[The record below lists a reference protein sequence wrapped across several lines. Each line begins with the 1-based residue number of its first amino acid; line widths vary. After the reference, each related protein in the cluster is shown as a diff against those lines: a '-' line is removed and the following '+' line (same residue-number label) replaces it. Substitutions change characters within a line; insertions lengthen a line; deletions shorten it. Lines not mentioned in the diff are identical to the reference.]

1 VAFSAITL
9 SEFKKSTQ
17 RKKTMRKPVNTLTHI
32 FIYALLVAFLLTTV
46 NAASIYEG
54 YELVIEETSN
64 FFPAALTGYDAIAR
78 YFGDEEEHIII
89 VEYRICAPGYKISEF
104 DFELTYD
111 EESLEFVDSFP
122 DETPGTAGEQINVI
136 PDISEYGEYYFEPWA
151 ESETEGRGRM
161 TLHYMGN
168 ANAFNAQNGD
178 IVLVR
183 IPFQVYSNDFGM
195 ANIDL
200 QVITLTLVSEG
211 DTQGSDYA
219 ENAPTDNVIFVVK
232 DGIVNKEHKDEYSVS
247 TTIAP
252 SGEDLTEP
260 HEKTLKLSGTSD
272 FCPDIPAQEY
282 KVGEDYV
289 ILQFVAPDDLEL
301 TYLSLKAIFDS
312 SKVQFKGA
320 NTTHSELGKMI
331 GWSDNCFEY
340 VLDCPDSPVKVKKG
354 EEIATF
360 NFSIVGEGETAVVLY
375 VNTQKGGHNVTIDMG
390 GFIDDIVVEVEDGA
404 SLYDT
409 LQPFSTY
416 TWTKDGHIIACYHTK
431 PLSEMKSAS
440 EYQSVSFVDRGL
452 FETPVTRDITVYAIW
467 LKEINFVYPDI
478 KLPTIGSVDTS
489 KPEIT
494 LPSDAHYTITNSF
507 WSHDYPVEG
516 VDPQYQVEGHLG
528 GNLVLGYFALEADFG
543 YIFNFDRYEFPIPR
557 VSMHNPFKMLS
568 LDTDYAL
575 VEWHYDNCIKSQD
588 GTPIYREWTY
598 RPEFV
603 FLSLVSS
610 GDENVDEKIE
620 EIVKVIGD
628 EDFSLDDADAIKAA
642 QKAYDELTDE
652 QKKLVLPAIADK
664 LLAYDV
670 AVDIDSL
677 PMIDKITPDDKEA
690 IEAAKKAY
698 EALTDEQKK
707 LVPPEIV
714 DKLMASE
721 VTLAVVTLPD
731 CDKLT
736 SADKDAVKAAM
747 DAFDKLTDAQ
757 KLLVPQ
763 EIVDKLKAADVITGI
778 LSLPDANKITPN
790 DKDAIE
796 AVRKAYEELTEE
808 QKKLVPKEV
817 LEKLAAAEEALKKT
831 GNSIVPIIIIIV
843 SVVVVAAAVVV
854 VIIVIKKKK
863 QK

>member
-1 VAFSAITL
+1 
-9 SEFKKSTQ
+9 
-17 RKKTMRKPVNTLTHI
+17 MRKLTRVLTHV
-32 FIYALLVAFLLTTV
+32 FVYALLFALLITTV
-46 NAASIYEG
+46 SAVAGYEG
-54 YELVIEETSN
+54 YELVVEETSN
-64 FFPAALTGYDAIAR
+64 FFPAALTGYKDVAS
-78 YFGDEEEHIII
+78 YFGDEEEHIIYA
-89 VEYRICAPGYKISEF
+89 EYRICAPGYMISEF

-111 EESLEFVDSFP
+111 EDSLEFVEGDI
-122 DETPGTAGEQINVI
+122 EYTPTGTIGEQTDVI
-136 PDISEYGEYYFEPWA
+136 PEISKYGEYSFDPWA

-161 TLHYMGN
+161 TLHYMGY
-168 ANAFNAQNGD
+168 ANASGEMDED

-183 IPFQVYSNDFGM
+183 VPFQIYSSDLGM
-195 ANIDL
+195 VNIDMH
-200 QVITLTLVSEG
+200 VTTLTLSIIPVP
-211 DTQGSDYA
+211 GSDFA
-219 ENAPTDNVIFVVK
+219 ENAPTYDTLFVVA
-232 DGIVNKEHKDEYSVS
+232 DGMVNKEYDDLYSLITVLS
-247 TTIAP
+247 PT
-252 SGEDLTEP
+252 GDDLIE
-260 HEKTLKLSGTSD
+260 HEEKTLTITGTSD
-272 FCPDIPAQEY
+272 FCPDVDAQVV
-282 KVGEDYV
+282 KVGENGIYV
-289 ILQFVAPDDLEL
+289 TFVAPRDLEIS
-301 TYLSLKAIFDS
+301 YLSFSTEFEYKKISCQGADSVLENYGGKFDRIALSGADFVFDS
-312 SKVQFKGA
+312 P
-320 NTTHSELGKMI
+320 N
-331 GWSDNCFEY
+331 
-340 VLDCPDSPVKVKKG
+340 PVTVKKG
-354 EEIATF
+354 DIIAKF
-360 NFSIVGEGETAVVLY
+360 KFYIVGEGETNIFLHVT
-375 VNTQKGGHNVTIDMG
+375 TQKGGHNVTIDMG
-390 GFIDDIVVEVEDGA
+390 GYMDNIVVEVEDGA

-416 TWTKDGHIIACYHTK
+416 TWTKDGYIIACYHTK

-494 LPSDAHYTITNSF
+494 APSDAHYTITNSF

-516 VDPQYQVEGHLG
+516 VDPQYQVEAHLG

-543 YIFNFDRYEFPIPR
+543 YIFNFDRYEFPIPS
-557 VSMHNPFKMLS
+557 VSMHHPFKMLS

-628 EDFSLDDADAIKAA
+628 EDFSLDDAEAIKAA
-642 QKAYDELTDE
+642 KKAYDELTDE
-652 QKKLVLPAIADK
+652 QKKLVPPAISDK

-763 EIVDKLKAADVITGI
+763 EIVDKLKAADVITAI

-796 AVRKAYEELTEE
+796 AARKAYEELTEE
-808 QKKLVPKEV
+808 QKKLVPQEV
-817 LEKLAAAEEALKKT
+817 LDKLLSAEEALKKAG
-831 GNSIVPIIIIIV
+831 GNSPSVVIII
-843 SVVVVAAAVVV
+843 VVVVAIAAILIT
-854 VIIVIKKKK
+854 VIILIKKKK
-863 QK
+863 KK